1 MTFVTAENSGPA
13 ENLAARS
20 WLERLDPRTS
30 VGAATGWLIAAVSL
44 GLALAASAWVGIVP
58 TAMAVSFR
66 YHHATAKQTG
76 DNRCNDQLE
85 FHNWSSSSTLVYP
98 VYEHP
103 AE

>member
-1 MTFVTAENSGPA
+1 MVAFALPVMMPA
-13 ENLAARS
+13 R
-20 WLERLDPRTS
+20 
-30 VGAATGWLIAAVSL
+30 
-44 GLALAASAWVGIVP
+44 IVP

-98 VYEHP
+98 AYEHP